1 MDQIAWEPLELD
13 ARRVARLD
21 IVGHSTIYAARGVI
35 NPILYP
41 AGYTANVSGVS
52 LSRPD
57 MAAVSFQR

>member
-13 ARRVARLD
+13 AHRVAQLD
-21 IVGHSTIYAARGVI
+21 TAEHSTIYAARGVI

-41 AGYTANVSGVS
+41 AGYTANVPGVS
-52 LSRPD
+52 LSRPG